1 MKQVFL
7 SYHDIHADCIE
18 LAKII
23 KKKYKPEK
31 LILISRGGLIPGSII
46 ANYLGIQDIDVI
58 ALKTYQNRKR
68 SSDIKIFKRIKS
80 LKKLVVIDEE
90 RPDLI
95 DDIVAEKITVRKA
108 YKLVTIQAP
117 KDIVDPNR
125 HTFYDDLKKYPDILV
140 SEESD
145 EELMEKVMR
154 LDGFKKKTAQMFVP
168 YIDNFKEIWC
178 NNPNR
183 FNNYKAHN
191 YIKKYT
197 FNVAYF

>member
-80 LKKLVVIDEE
+80 LKKLVVID
-90 RPDLI
+90 DLV
-95 DDIVAEKITVRKA
+95 DSGETAKIVKEMMPNSKFVVLYAKTSGKKQA
-108 YKLVTIQAP
+108 DFHLYDFKDKDWLVFPWEQ
-117 KDIVDPNR
+117 D
-125 HTFYDDLKKYPDILV
+125 
-140 SEESD
+140 
-145 EELMEKVMR
+145 
-154 LDGFKKKTAQMFVP
+154 
-168 YIDNFKEIWC
+168 
-178 NNPNR
+178 
-183 FNNYKAHN
+183 
-191 YIKKYT
+191 
-197 FNVAYF
+197 